1 MFAEML
7 SLMGG
12 VIHRRSAEEWK
23 NRFYIVFEGEV
34 LSFCTFGVIF
44 GFSVGD
50 DGQDAGGLLREWYV
64 IVSREIFNPNYAL
77 FKSSP
82 GDRVTFTINNFS
94 QSQINSNHLRD
105 LQRVGFPQILYGDPG
120 VRGHRGQGL
129 DS

>member
-1 MFAEML
+1 M
-7 SLMGG
+7 
-12 VIHRRSAEEWK
+12 
-23 NRFYIVFEGEV
+23 
-34 LSFCTFGVIF
+34 SFCTFSVIF

-50 DGQDAGGLLREWYV
+50 EGQDAGGLLREWYV

-77 FKSSP
+77 FRSSP
-82 GDRVTFTINNFS
+82 GDRVNDFS